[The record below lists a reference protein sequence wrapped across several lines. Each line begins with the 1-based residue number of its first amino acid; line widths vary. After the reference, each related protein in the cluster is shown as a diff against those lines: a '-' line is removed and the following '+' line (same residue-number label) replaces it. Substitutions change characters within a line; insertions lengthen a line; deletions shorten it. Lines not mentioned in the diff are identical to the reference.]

1 MDKYD
6 FTQAIC
12 NNPAVTHLWCSH
24 FTNKLVYQVDGVQT
38 VAGYLEVG
46 HTYYRFR
53 KGYEIGDLSNES
65 KRYWSELFARKECL
79 EKVTISGKDKTFNE
93 NNGKTAFVVDGRV
106 YVFDSDKVST
116 YMLEKNGF
124 KKDYELWVPFSN
136 ADGFLDDWQRV
147 SPHVIV

>member
-12 NNPAVTHLWCSH
+12 NKPEVSNLWCS
-24 FTNKLVYQVDGVQT
+24 FGCNTLVYQIDNVQT
-38 VAGYLEVG
+38 IAGYLEVG

-53 KGYEIGDLSNES
+53 KGYCIGDLSAES
-65 KRYWSELFARKECL
+65 KKYWSELFARKECL

-93 NNGKTAFVVDGRV
+93 NNGMTAFVVKGRV

-116 YMLEKNGF
+116 YMLEQNVF
-124 KKDYELWVPFSN
+124 KKDDQLWVPFSN
-136 ADGFLDDWQRV
+136 TDAFMDDWRV
-147 SPHVIV
+147 ITPAIA